1 MVVRYAVIKDVG
13 RWSVCLPGFKTTAV
27 FLFAMTASLRIILL
41 LFISL
46 ASLFSSEI
54 IFEMCSTKIIPPTF
68 INQSE
73 DQLDKG
79 YDPKVARGLLR
90 FLKPY
95 YGPMSISLLFMVIV
109 TFASV
114 S

>member
-27 FLFAMTASLRIILL
+27 FLFAMTTSLRIILL

-54 IFEMCSTKIIPPTF
+54 IFEMCSTFNSLEMVLLGIDLKRSPLKQRKRQRNKISGFQPW
-68 INQSE
+68 
-73 DQLDKG
+73 
-79 YDPKVARGLLR
+79 
-90 FLKPY
+90 KPD
-95 YGPMSISLLFMVIV
+95 ILN
-109 TFASV
+109 
-114 S
+114 